1 MSVEEYVIAT
11 LVVVIAVIVGQSV
24 AGRVRIP
31 GAVVLMMLG
40 MLLGVVPWMNSLSVT
55 PEVILLVFLPP
66 LIYNAAFFSSPK
78 DMRDLMRPIIMMSV
92 GMTLATAFGLAGIVY
107 LLMPDVGWPA
117 AIALG
122 AAIAP
127 TDAVAASAILKRAG
141 TPRRVLTILEG
152 ESLINDGVALTLFSL
167 AVTAMLHP
175 LTPGDAFLELGKV
188 VVGGLLYGAVVA
200 VAIAWVRARMRDAS
214 LQLMT
219 ALITPFVAYIP
230 AEMAGFSGVLA
241 AVVAGFYLGTRG
253 EGLLPPRVRASG
265 QTIWST
271 LVSLLEAMLFV
282 LLGLQLDA
290 VVESVREHFAF
301 LNLLLVALAV
311 TAAAI
316 ALRILLMLLVFPVQR
331 FLPGMRL
338 DVSAFRERVAIG
350 WSGMRG
356 AVSLAIALSLP
367 ATLDGD
373 PFTERGALVFVAGV
387 VVMGTLVGQ
396 GTTLPWLLRR
406 LGLTDE
412 GTRHQ
417 EYLRAEYEMD
427 CAAVRKVD
435 EMLTEGEMD
444 GKAADA
450 MRERYARRIDE
461 LKGLLNAGDA
471 KLDRARED
479 VSSRRA
485 RLQQVNQARRD
496 ALMAL
501 YRSGEIDHDVFKAL
515 TRDMDIRDSGSGK
528 YGL

>member
-1 MSVEEYVIAT
+1 MAVEEYVIAT
-11 LVVVIAVIVGQSV
+11 LVVVVAVIVGQLV
-24 AGRVRIP
+24 AGRIRIP
-31 GAVVLMMLG
+31 GAVVLVMLG
-40 MLLGVVPWMNSLSVT
+40 MLLGVVPWMHSLSIA

-78 DMRDLMRPIIMMSV
+78 DMRDLARPIIVMSV
-92 GMTLATAFGLAGIVY
+92 GMTLATAFGLAAIIH
-107 LLMPDVGWPA
+107 LLLPDAGWPA

-167 AVTAMLHP
+167 AITAMLHP
-175 LTPGDAFLELGKV
+175 LTPADAAWELGRV
-188 VVGGLLYGAVVA
+188 VVGGLVYGAVVA
-200 VAIAWVRARMRDAS
+200 VVIAWARSRMPDAS

-219 ALITPFVAYIP
+219 VLITPFVAYIP

-253 EGLLPPRVRASG
+253 EGLLPPRVRVSG
-265 QTIWST
+265 KTIWTT

-290 VVESVREHFAF
+290 VVRSVQEDYAF
-301 LNLLLVALAV
+301 VHLVLVALAV
-311 TAAAI
+311 TATAI
-316 ALRILLMLLVFPVQR
+316 VLRMVLMLFVVPVQR
-331 FLPGMRL
+331 YLPGSRL

-367 ATLDGD
+367 ATLGGEE
-373 PFTERGALVFVAGV
+373 FTDRGALIFVAGA

-396 GTTLPWLLRR
+396 GTSLPWLLRR
-406 LGLTDE
+406 LGLSDE
-412 GTRHQ
+412 GTRQQ
-417 EYLRAEYEMD
+417 EFLRAEYEMD

-435 EMLTEGEMD
+435 EMLTGGDVD
-444 GKAADA
+444 GKTADA
-450 MRERYARRIDE
+450 VRERYAKRISHV
-461 LKGLLNAGDA
+461 KGLLDA
-471 KLDRARED
+471 EEPDLGEAKEAVRNRKALLD
-479 VSSRRA
+479 
-485 RLQQVNQARRD
+485 QVTQARRD

-501 YRSGEIDHDVFKAL
+501 YRSGEIDYDVFTRL
-515 TRDMDIRDSGSGK
+515 TLDMDIRDSGSGQ
-528 YGL
+528 YGA

>member
-1 MSVEEYVIAT
+1 MAVEEYVIAT
-11 LVVVIAVIVGQSV
+11 LIVVVAVIVGQLV
-24 AGRVRIP
+24 AGRLRIP
-31 GAVVLMMLG
+31 GAVVLVMLG
-40 MLLGVVPWMNSLSVT
+40 LLLGVVPWMHSLSIT
-55 PEVILLVFLPP
+55 PEIILLVFLPP

-78 DMRDLMRPIIMMSV
+78 DMRDLARPIIVMSL
-92 GMTLATAFGLAGIVY
+92 GMTLATAFGLAAVIH
-107 LLMPDVGWPA
+107 LLLPDAGWPA

-175 LTPGDAFLELGKV
+175 LTPADAAWELGRV
-188 VVGGLLYGAVVA
+188 VVGGLVYGAVVA
-200 VAIAWVRARMRDAS
+200 VVIAWARSRMPDAS
-214 LQLMT
+214 TQLMT
-219 ALITPFVAYIP
+219 VLITPFVAYIP

-253 EGLLPPRVRASG
+253 EGLLPPRVRVSG
-265 QTIWST
+265 RTIWT
-271 LVSLLEAMLFV
+271 ALVSLLEAMLFV

-290 VVESVREHFAF
+290 VVRSVREDYAF
-301 LNLLLVALAV
+301 VHLVLVALAV
-311 TAAAI
+311 TATAI
-316 ALRILLMLLVFPVQR
+316 VLRMLLTLFVVPVQR
-331 FLPGMRL
+331 YLPRSRL

-367 ATLDGD
+367 ATLGGEE
-373 PFTERGALVFVAGV
+373 FTDRGALIFVAGV

-396 GTTLPWLLRR
+396 GTSLPWLLRR

-412 GTRHQ
+412 GTRQQ
-417 EYLRAEYEMD
+417 EFLRAEYEMD

-435 EMLTEGEMD
+435 EMLTEGDAD
-444 GKAADA
+444 GRTADA
-450 MRERYARRIDE
+450 LRERYARRIAH
-461 LKGLLNAGDA
+461 LKGLLDAEEPDLAGA
-471 KLDRARED
+471 KEAVRDRKVLLD
-479 VSSRRA
+479 
-485 RLQQVNQARRD
+485 QVTQARRD

-501 YRSGEIDHDVFKAL
+501 YRSGEIDYDVYTRL
-515 TRDMDIRDSGSGK
+515 TQDLDIRDSGSGR
-528 YGL
+528 YGD